1 MNASRFLRADGTLDV
16 PKSGN
21 GSGWLPRWAQVL
33 AALRLEFDVPEPGR
47 AFGADPATPLEQGAA
62 SEVTVW
68 DTCMRQALGLVVVA
82 GLLAGVI
89 PFVVNWVSSAQAGG
103 VLPLVQLARAAQAQ
117 DLVPL
122 APLWSA
128 LQDLGGL
135 QPAVFPVWLAA
146 FLAALGEWI
155 NQPLN
160 WLTWWIAYG
169 AAVLLTAKVWGA
181 PTTLQRF
188 YALTGYAAVPL
199 VLTGLGP
206 IPFLGPVVSF
216 VAVVWTLTVY
226 GRAVSAV
233 TGLSFGRTVL
243 AILLPGAVLGLLATL
258 AALSLGV
265 TLLRVLL

>member
-16 PKSGN
+16 PQAGHW
-21 GSGWLPRWAQVL
+21 SGWLPDWTQVL
-33 AALRLEFDVPEPGR
+33 AALRLEFDPPEPGR
-47 AFGADPATPLEQGAA
+47 AFGADAATAPEQAA
-62 SEVTVW
+62 APEVTVW
-68 DTCMRQALGLVVVA
+68 DISMRQALGLVVVA

-89 PFVVNWVSSAQAGG
+89 PFVVNWVSSVQAGG
-103 VLPLVQLARAAQAQ
+103 VLPLVQLARAAEAQ

-146 FLAALGEWI
+146 FLAALGGWI

-160 WLTWWIAYG
+160 WLTWWIVYG
-169 AAVLLTAKVWGA
+169 AAVLLTAKIWGA
-181 PTTLQRF
+181 PATLQQF

-206 IPFLGPVVSF
+206 IPFLGPVANF
-216 VAVVWTLTVY
+216 VAVVWMLVVY

-233 TGLSFGRTVL
+233 TGLSFGRTLL
-243 AILLPGAVLGLLATL
+243 AVLLPGAVLGLLATL
-258 AALSLGV
+258 AVLSLGV